1 MRTSLSSEATG
12 CTMTDKKVSRR
23 EFLTRTSLAASA
35 ASVATV
41 SEPLPAAQ
49 PQDYVQSE
57 YSLRAKALVS
67 VLTQKNLL
75 DPAAMD
81 QVIDHFE
88 TKVGPH
94 YGAKLVARSWVDP
107 EYRQRL
113 LADANSAA
121 GELGI
126 KGLAGS
132 DLVGTDLIALANSA
146 QVHNLVVCT
155 LCSCYPW
162 SVLGLPPAWYKDT
175 GYRARAVIDPRGVL
189 KEFGVELD
197 ENVEVRVWDSTA
209 DIRYLVIPDRP
220 SGTEGMT
227 EEQLRTLITRDSMVG
242 AQKLTAPTGA
252 V

>member
-41 SEPLPAAQ
+41 SDPVAAAQ

-67 VLTQKNLL
+67 VLTKKNLL

-94 YGAKLVARSWVDP
+94 YGAKIVARSWVDP

-121 GELGI
+121 GEVGI

-132 DLVGTDLIALANSA
+132 DLVGTDLIALANSPQA
-146 QVHNLVVCT
+146 HNLVVCT

-189 KEFGVELD
+189 KEFGVELN
-197 ENVEVRVWDSTA
+197 EQVEVRIWDSTA
-209 DIRYLVIPDRP
+209 DIRYLVIPERP
-220 SGTEGMT
+220 AGTEAMT

-242 AQKLTAPTGA
+242 AEKLNAPTGA